1 MDEARHAK
9 TAASTGTVVEISH
22 VVRRRNTWIRFILA
36 QRYSKNTKHS
46 NDVNN
51 PFDESLQERSRRS
64 RTKIHNT
71 APRNWQTFWKNFD
84 VEVRMLWAREYFEW
98 IISQWAGLSE
108 GRCYP
113 LGLNGRPLSQ
123 LIISCHARPHPMTRH
138 HVGIVKQVV
147 LPQANDLNQR
157 ASTK

>member
-9 TAASTGTVVEISH
+9 TAASKGTVAEVSH

-51 PFDESLQERSRRS
+51 PFDESLQERFRRS

-98 IISQWAGLSE
+98 IISQWAGLS
-108 GRCYP
+108 GGP
-113 LGLNGRPLSQ
+113 VLSFGSKWPSSI
-123 LIISCHARPHPMTRH
+123 LTHHIMSC
-138 HVGIVKQVV
+138 
-147 LPQANDLNQR
+147 
-157 ASTK
+157 ASTSNDAPSCRHRQTGGFAPS